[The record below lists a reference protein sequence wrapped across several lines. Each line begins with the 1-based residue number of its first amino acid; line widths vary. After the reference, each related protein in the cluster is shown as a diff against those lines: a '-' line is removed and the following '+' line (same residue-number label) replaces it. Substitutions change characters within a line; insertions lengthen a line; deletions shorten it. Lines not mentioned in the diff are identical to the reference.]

1 MSNLTYYE
9 REKIE
14 YLLKCKLKI
23 RAIARLLRR
32 DHSVVSREIRRNK
45 NPYFPYDA
53 KTAQLSTERK
63 THKTN
68 KRKLNQNEKLRH
80 WVLARLRDKWSPE
93 QISGRLKINP
103 PSELKSCYLNYES
116 IYQYIYQNEEDSS
129 LYLYLR
135 RQRRIRQLRGK
146 RKYRAQSIPDRTS
159 VHERPIEIDK
169 RKMIGHFESDTV
181 EFRKQR
187 AVLSVQY
194 ERKIQLAR
202 ITKLP
207 TKKAEDTEYALSKT
221 LEDLPPELRQ
231 SVTFDNGGENA
242 KHTTL
247 KEIYEIQTYFC
258 DPYAAWQK
266 GGVENLNGLIRQY
279 LPKKT
284 NLANLSDDDI
294 LKIQESL
301 NNRPRKN
308 LNYLTPNELL
318 EKSLSGKMV
327 H

>member
-1 MSNLTYYE
+1 MAQMSNLTFIE
-9 REKIE
+9 RQQIE
-14 YLLKCKLKI
+14 FYLGCKLKK
-23 RAIARLLRR
+23 RQIAKLIGR
-32 DHSVVSREIRRNK
+32 DIAVVVRETQRNK
-45 NPYFPYDA
+45 SPYFPYKA
-53 KTAQLSTERK
+53 EIAQKAAERK
-63 THKTN
+63 SHKTN
-68 KRKLNQNEKLRH
+68 KRKLDQNEKLRR
-80 WVLARLRDKWSPE
+80 WVLARLYDKWSPE
-93 QISGRLKINP
+93 QIEGRLKKYP
-103 PSELKSCYLNYES
+103 PPELEGVTITHEA
-116 IYQYIYQNEEDSS
+116 IYQYIYQNKEDCS
-129 LYLYLR
+129 LYKHLR
-135 RQRRIRQLRGK
+135 RRQWIRQKHGK

-159 VHERPIEIDK
+159 IHERPLETDK

-181 EFRKQR
+181 EFSRQR

-207 TKKAEDTEYALSKT
+207 TKKAEDTEFALSKT

-247 KEIYEIQTYFC
+247 KEIFEIQTYFC

-284 NLANLSDDDI
+284 NLANLNNDDI

-301 NNRPRKN
+301 NNRPRKG
-308 LNYLTPNELL
+308 LGYLTPNETLDI
-318 EKSLSGKMV
+318 KVM